1 MIVERCVLP
10 VFLKR
15 LLFRL
20 LLGSILMSCFVAVA
34 SASEVA
40 VMSVGQSP
48 DAMMVRVLLK
58 RMKVD
63 SDYNAMLQKT
73 DLDGQKVLIAV
84 VGGSSKG
91 LGAAGIDKEQ
101 EMARAREVFDE
112 AKAKGIHILIMH
124 VGGEGRR
131 GELSDFFVNDS
142 VPFGEKIIVVRGG
155 NEDGIFDRL
164 KGPDVPVTTAE
175 KIQGTQEPLA
185 EILKEW
191 GVGV

>member
-1 MIVERCVLP
+1 MERCVLP
-10 VFLKR
+10 VFSKKLP
-15 LLFRL
+15 FRL
-20 LLGSILMSCFVAVA
+20 LWGLILASCLAVTA

-73 DLDGQKVLIAV
+73 ELDGQKVLIAV

-101 EMARAREVFDE
+101 EMARAREVFGE
-112 AKAKGIHILIMH
+112 AKAKGIRILIMH

-131 GELSDFFVNDS
+131 GELSDFFVNDA

-155 NEDGIFDRL
+155 NDDGIFDKL
-164 KGPDVPVTTAE
+164 KAPDAPVSTVE

-191 GVGV
+191 GVHY

>member
-1 MIVERCVLP
+1 VLL
-10 VFLKR
+10 VFSKGR
-15 LLFRL
+15 LLRGL
-20 LLGSILMSCFVAVA
+20 LWGLMLASCFPAVS
-34 SASEVA
+34 SAAEVA
-40 VMSVGQSP
+40 LMSVGQSP

-58 RMKVD
+58 KMKVD

-73 DLDGQKVLIAV
+73 ELGDRKVLIAV

-101 EMARAREVFDE
+101 EMERAREVFGE
-112 AKAKGIHILIMH
+112 AKAKGIRILVMH

-131 GELSDFFVNDS
+131 GELSDFFVKDS
-142 VPFGEKIIVVRGG
+142 VPFGEKIIVVKGG
-155 NEDGIFDRL
+155 NDDGIFDSL
-164 KGPDVPVTTAE
+164 KGPDATVTTAE

-191 GVGV
+191 GVGD